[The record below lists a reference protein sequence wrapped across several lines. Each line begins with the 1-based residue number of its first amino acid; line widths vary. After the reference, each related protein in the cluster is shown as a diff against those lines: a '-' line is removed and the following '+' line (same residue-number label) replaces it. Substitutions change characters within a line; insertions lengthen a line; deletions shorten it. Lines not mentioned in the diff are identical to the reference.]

1 MTVVRGFAAGD
12 EGALVDAWNRA
23 MPADPTT
30 PGWFRDCVLL
40 DPNFDPEGLRVA
52 VTDAGEVAGCA
63 YAVRRLTPPAPGTGL
78 EPETGW
84 IPFLFVA
91 PEHRGGGLGRRL
103 LDEVLAFLAGHG
115 RTRVEFA
122 CYTPHYVLPG
132 ADPERYPAGCA
143 LLRQAGFETFSRPVA
158 MDHGLAAYVTP
169 DVVRAL
175 RERRESEG
183 YRFRRP
189 LDGELPELIRFAA
202 EVFTPE
208 WGEAIRRHGNPA
220 RLLVAVRESGAREGI
235 VGRESGA
242 REGIVGRESG
252 AREGIVGF
260 AAYGAYRGIAERF
273 GPFGVDPA
281 ERGTGIGAIL
291 LHGAMTMMRAE
302 GLHSSWFLWTGET
315 GPAARLYA
323 KAGYE
328 VTRRFHVMRRT
339 AEPG

>member
-1 MTVVRGFAAGD
+1 MTAVRAFAAGD

-30 PGWFRDCVLL
+30 LGWFRDCVLL

-52 VTDAGEVAGCA
+52 VTAAGEVAGCA
-63 YAVRRLTPPAPGTGL
+63 YAVRRLTPLAPGTGL

-103 LDEVLAFLAGHG
+103 LDEALAFLAAHD

-143 LLRQAGFETFSRPVA
+143 LLREAGFETVSQPVA
-158 MDHGLAAYVTP
+158 MDRSLAGYVTP

-175 RERRESEG
+175 RERREGEG
-183 YRFRRP
+183 YRFRCP
-189 LDGELPELIRFAA
+189 GDGELPELIRFASR
-202 EVFTPE
+202 EFSPE
-208 WGEAIRRHGNPA
+208 WGEAIRRLGDPA
-220 RLLVAVRESGAREGI
+220 RLLVAVRER
-235 VGRESGA
+235 V
-242 REGIVGRESG
+242 
-252 AREGIVGF
+252 VGF

-273 GPFGVDPA
+273 GPFGVDPS

-302 GLHSSWFLWTGET
+302 GLHASWFLWTGQT
-315 GPAARLYA
+315 GPAARLYV

-328 VTRRFHVMRRT
+328 VTRRFHVMRRS
-339 AEPG
+339 AGAVQGG